1 MPEGNGAFTGDV
13 QTIWDST
20 CISLAETCARKYYY
34 TMIAQITGKDPSVHL
49 RFGGLYATALETYYK
64 VRAKEKLSH
73 DEAVLLAV
81 KDAMHATWDREKGQ
95 PEIFLDN
102 KKTRMNLIRTIV
114 WYLDEYGEE
123 TESSAFRTHYKSDG
137 MPAVELSFKFQIS
150 PDLTLSGHLDRVVS
164 YAGEGLYV
172 MDQKTTNTTLSPHF
186 FNSFSPNTQMSL
198 YTWAGQIILNSPVRG
213 VVIDAAQIAVGLP
226 PGLHLPDRGA
236 TGRVAFFRSSHHPH
250 DSGLFKFGIRRKSVP
265 DEPRK
270 LRQLWGLRLPLPLFH
285 HPALSRADDP
295 RHLHQENLGPEQGE
309 MRCSSN

>member
-13 QTIWDST
+13 QVIWDST
-20 CISLAETCARKYYY
+20 SLSLAETCARKYYY

-73 DEAVLLAV
+73 DEAVLLVV
-81 KDAMHATWDREKGQ
+81 KDTMLATWDREKGQ

-137 MPAVELSFKFQIS
+137 VPAVELSFKFQIS

-172 MDQKTTNTTLSPHF
+172 MDQKTTGTTLSPHF

-213 VVIDAAQIAVGLP
+213 VVIDAAQIAVGFSAFL
-226 PGLHLPDRGA
+226 RGFTYRTEEQLDEWLSSA
-236 TGRVAFFRSSHHPH
+236 HHTIRMIQDFSNSGYGEKAFPMNPASCGNYGGCVFRSLCSTTPRYRERM
-250 DSGLFKFGIRRKSVP
+250 IRDTFTK
-265 DEPRK
+265 K
-270 LRQLWGLRLPLPLFH
+270 IW
-285 HPALSRADDP
+285 DP
-295 RHLHQENLGPEQGE
+295 SKER
-309 MRCSSN
+309 